1 MNPEPGEQ
9 SPDPATDHTPDPTAD
24 EAEGQTPVEATAD
37 AATAD
42 EATPDRTTDQTPDTA
57 TADAATERVSR
68 STIDPDRLAELEE
81 ERRFLLRSLS
91 DLERERGAGDVDDH
105 DYQALRDGY
114 TARAASVLH
123 AIDEGRSGLA
133 PKRPTNWK
141 RIIGVTAA
149 VVIFGIVAGFLVAR
163 ASGQRDPGDTITGG
177 TSPDQVATLL
187 SEGRAFLQA
196 SDFGEASKRYLTVL
210 DIDPNDVEALTYAG
224 WVLAVTAQ
232 GQTESAS
239 PVLLKQSKQFL
250 NTAISI
256 DPSYAD
262 PECFLAII
270 AVQFDND
277 KAEGAAREK
286 KCLANDPSS
295 DMRGLVAN
303 YVDPTA
309 ATAG

>member
-1 MNPEPGEQ
+1 MNPDPDEQAPEPR
-9 SPDPATDHTPDPTAD
+9 AD
-24 EAEGQTPVEATAD
+24 E
-37 AATAD
+37 ATAD
-42 EATPDRTTDQTPDTA
+42 EATADEATTDEA
-57 TADAATERVSR
+57 NVAARAAR
-68 STIDPDRLAELEE
+68 PTIDPDRLAELEE

-114 TARAASVLH
+114 TARAARVLH
-123 AIDEGRSGLA
+123 AIDEGRSGLP

-149 VVIFGIVAGFLVAR
+149 VVIFGIVAGILVAR
-163 ASGQRDPGDTITGG
+163 ASGQRDPGETITGG

-196 SDFGEASKRYLTVL
+196 NDFGEASKRYLKVL
-210 DIDPNDVEALTYAG
+210 DINPNDVEALTYAG
-224 WVLAVTAQ
+224 WVLAVTTQ

-239 PVLLKQSKQFL
+239 PMLLKQSKQFL

-256 DPSYAD
+256 DPSYAE

-270 AVQFDND
+270 AVQFEND
-277 KAEGAAREK
+277 KAEGATREK
-286 KCLANDPSS
+286 KCLANDPSN
-295 DMRGLVAN
+295 DMRRLVAS